1 MSLLSM
7 ISNDVTRIFERDFAE
22 DITHHYGAESE
33 TISAIVRNPY
43 EIMELGG
50 VGLESALPSIAIKTS
65 DLTNIDR
72 TSYFVIDSV
81 TYHIIEMSNDDYG
94 ITIIQLSKDD
104 E

>member
-1 MSLLSM
+1 M
-7 ISNDVTRIFERDFAE
+7 ILNDVDSIFDMEFTE
-22 DITHHYGAESE
+22 NVIHHYGGSE
-33 TISAIVRNPY
+33 EIITAIVRDPY

-50 VGLESALPSIAIKTS
+50 VDLESALPSIAIKTS

-72 TSYFVIDSV
+72 LTSYFVIDSV

>member
-1 MSLLSM
+1 M
-7 ISNDVTRIFERDFAE
+7 ITSDVDSIFDRDFAE

-43 EIMELGG
+43 EVMELGG

-65 DLTNIDR
+65 DNTNIDR
-72 TSYFVIDSV
+72 STSYFTIDSV
-81 TYHIIEMSNDDYG
+81 TYHIIEMSIDDYG